1 MRTII
6 VTSLATAWSLPLLLG
21 FALIGRGL
29 MWRVLEFL
37 EDNTD
42 HAREQNSLLTAGI
55 WLFATFSMIAAL
67 APAPIAD
74 RAAAIVMM
82 AFLLQS
88 GITDAVSG
96 YLPRTFTARLLL
108 GGILWGAASDISPD
122 GICTQLAEIAVTG
135 SLIAMLSVLVNRSTQ
150 RLGRGDLWLIV
161 GLTAWMGAK
170 DAALVTLS
178 GAAAFVLW
186 LLTWHL
192 SGKKE
197 GPLGP
202 WLCLSGS
209 LFQLSNLYQPVWIS
223 IL

>member
-6 VTSLATAWSLPLLLG
+6 VTSLTTAWSLPLLLG
-21 FALIGRGL
+21 FALLGRGL
-29 MWRVLEFL
+29 MCRVLEFL
-37 EDNTD
+37 EEHPINVKGQKTT
-42 HAREQNSLLTAGI
+42 LTAGI

-67 APAPIAD
+67 APVPVAD

-82 AFLLQS
+82 AFLLQAGS
-88 GITDAVSG
+88 TDAVSG
-96 YLPRTFTARLLL
+96 YLPRTFTVRLLL
-108 GGILWGAASDISPD
+108 GGLLWGAASDVSVE
-122 GICTQLAEIAVTG
+122 GIEIAATV
-135 SLIAMLSVLVNRSTQ
+135 SLMALLSVLVNRGTQ
-150 RLGRGDLWLIV
+150 RLGQGDLWLIT
-161 GLTAWMGAK
+161 GLTAWMGGK
-170 DAALVTLS
+170 DAALVTLF

-186 LLTWHL
+186 LLTWHV

-209 LFQLSNLYQPVWIS
+209 IFQLTLLYQPVWIS

>member
-6 VTSLATAWSLPLLLG
+6 VTSLTTVWSLPLLLG

-29 MWRVLEFL
+29 MCRVLDFL
-37 EDNTD
+37 EENPM
-42 HAREQNSLLTAGI
+42 HVREQKTTLTAGI

-67 APAPIAD
+67 APGPVAD
-74 RAAAIVMM
+74 RAAAIMMM
-82 AFLLQS
+82 AFLLQAGS
-88 GITDAVSG
+88 TDAVSG
-96 YLPRTFTARLLL
+96 YLPRTFTVRLLL
-108 GGILWGAASDISPD
+108 GGLLWRAASDVTVEGIS
-122 GICTQLAEIAVTG
+122 IQLAEIAATG
-135 SLIAMLSVLVNRSTQ
+135 SLMALLGVLVNRGAQ
-150 RLGRGDLWLIV
+150 RLGQGDLWLIT
-161 GLTAWMGAK
+161 GLTAWMGGK
-170 DAALVTLS
+170 DAALVTLF
-178 GAAAFVLW
+178 GVTAFVLW

-209 LFQLSNLYQPVWIS
+209 IFQLTLLYQPVWIS